1 MAAGQNSRMAAGVL
15 FVHNNFPA
23 QFRDLSQMLATRGV
37 PCFAIG
43 SEPAPGAPGVQLVR
57 YRLPRGSGKDV
68 FPLAVRAEA
77 DLLRA
82 RSALDAARWLKNQG
96 VEPQVII
103 GHPGWGETALLRQAF
118 PKAKQVLF
126 SEFYYHGR
134 GSDIDF
140 DPEFFTGD
148 EEALIRGLAKNAV
161 MAMALAEGD
170 AIVAPTEFQASRLPA
185 AFRARTRVI
194 HEGVDV
200 EAIRPAPAAPF
211 ALPDGRTLEPGAPVI
226 THVNNQMEPMR
237 GLHVFARALPR
248 LLAEVPDAEVVLI
261 GEAKTSGYGAAA
273 PGGQTWKDAI
283 FGPLADQLDLSRV
296 HFLGRVPHDQMLAA
310 LRLSVAHVYY
320 SYPFVLSWSIIEAM
334 ASGCYVIGSDTGPVR
349 DAIRDGVNGKLLP
362 FFDVEALSAAL
373 IAACRDP
380 DAAAPLRRAAR
391 ETAVAHFSRAAGR
404 AGWTQ
409 LLAELGLEIP
419 AAGS

>member
-1 MAAGQNSRMAAGVL
+1 MAASVL

-23 QFRDLSQMLATRGV
+23 QFRDLAQTLVARGV

-43 SEPAPGAPGVQLVR
+43 AEAAPGVPGVQLVR

-77 DLLRA
+77 DLLRG
-82 RSALDAARWLKNQG
+82 RQALDAARWLKNQG
-96 VEPQVII
+96 NEPKVIV
-103 GHPGWGETALLRQAF
+103 GHPGWGETAMLRHVF
-118 PKAKQVLF
+118 PETKQVLF

-140 DPEFFTGD
+140 DPEFWTGD
-148 EEALIRGLAKNAV
+148 EEALIRGVAKNAV
-161 MAMALAEGD
+161 MAMALAEAD
-170 AIVAPTEFQASRLPA
+170 AIVAPTEFQASRLPP
-185 AFRARTRVI
+185 AFRDRTQVI
-194 HEGVDV
+194 HEGIDV
-200 EAIRPAPAAPF
+200 EAIRPAPAEPF
-211 ALPDGRTLEPGAPVI
+211 ALPDGRVLTPGTPVI

-248 LLAEVPDAEVVLI
+248 LLAEVPEAQVVVI

-283 FGPLADQLDLSRV
+283 FNPLAAQLDPGRV
-296 HFLGRVPHDQMLAA
+296 HFLGRVPHAQMLAA
-310 LRLSVAHVYY
+310 LRLSAAHVYY
-320 SYPFVLSWSIIEAM
+320 SYPFVLSWSIVEAM

-349 DAIRDGVNGKLLP
+349 DALQDGVNGRLLP

-373 IAACRDP
+373 IDACRNP
-380 DAAAPLRRAAR
+380 EASAPLRRAAR
-391 ETAVAHFSRAAGR
+391 ETAVARFSRAKGR
-404 AGWTQ
+404 AGWLE
-409 LLAELGLEIP
+409 LLGEFGLQVP
-419 AAGS
+419 AI